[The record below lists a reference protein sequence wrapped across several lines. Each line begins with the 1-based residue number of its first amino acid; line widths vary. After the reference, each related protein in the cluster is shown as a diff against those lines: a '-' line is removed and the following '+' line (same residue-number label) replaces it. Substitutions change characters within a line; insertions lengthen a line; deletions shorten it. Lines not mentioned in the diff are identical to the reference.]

1 MLQDVHLEGVAGAPA
16 LYQPSRALVHTGHTN
31 RYSGM
36 HTHTCTYALC
46 THTHICTHTGKHTDE
61 HLHMHTR
68 ALVGALA

>member
-36 HTHTCTYALC
+36 HTC
-46 THTHICTHTGKHTDE
+46 THILVHMHCAHTHTFVLTWANIQMNTCICTHM
-61 HLHMHTR
+61 HL
-68 ALVGALA
+68 